1 MDTDSDSEEGTAG
14 VAKARPV
21 RKMSRSWTST
31 KSELK
36 ERGGE
41 GPGQGEPAKGDTKA
55 QLSSSSADPGSSSNA
70 NTNSR
75 SADNTVIRRKS
86 VNVSCFLSAAP
97 SSDGS
102 LLKNQWPSQSE
113 LHLQMEDKCR
123 EIERLRTSL
132 AQAEAK
138 MEAVEG
144 RIR

>member
-1 MDTDSDSEEGTAG
+1 M
-14 VAKARPV
+14 
-21 RKMSRSWTST
+21 
-31 KSELK
+31 
-36 ERGGE
+36 
-41 GPGQGEPAKGDTKA
+41 
-55 QLSSSSADPGSSSNA
+55 
-70 NTNSR
+70 
-75 SADNTVIRRKS
+75 
-86 VNVSCFLSAAP
+86 SCFLSAAP

-123 EIERLRTSL
+123 EIERLRASL